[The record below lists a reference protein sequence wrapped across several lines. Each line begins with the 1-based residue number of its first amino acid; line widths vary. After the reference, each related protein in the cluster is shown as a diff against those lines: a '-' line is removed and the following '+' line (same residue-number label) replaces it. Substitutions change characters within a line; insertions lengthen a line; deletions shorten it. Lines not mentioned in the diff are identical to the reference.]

1 MQRFRWLGVEL
12 RHLAA
17 LHAIAAEGSFARA
30 ARRLGYT
37 QPAVSQQI
45 ATLER
50 IVGERLIE
58 RSNGSRHLAL
68 TDAGRVLLA
77 HAETIVAQLQAA
89 EADLTARGGVGL
101 LRVGTFQSAGNRI
114 LPTLLR
120 RFRERFREMRVE
132 LAERASPEELLALV
146 ETGRA
151 ELAFVVLPVGAG
163 PFVERHL
170 ITDPYVLAVS
180 RRSPIASRR
189 TPVRLD
195 QLGDLPLVGLGH
207 AQAYPERFGLAE
219 ELERRAVYTAVDNAT
234 LLGLVREGL
243 GAAFVPRLMLDPA
256 DADIVQVPLAEPA
269 PTRTIGLVSH
279 RDRLPTGAAQS
290 FAELA
295 AAVAGE
301 VSAELDAAWNARLRR
316 AS

>member
-1 MQRFRWLGVEL
+1 MKAFRWLGVEL

-17 LHAIAAEGSFARA
+17 LHAVAAEGSFARA

-58 RSNGSRHLAL
+58 RSNGSRQLAL
-68 TDAGRVLLA
+68 TDPGRVLLA

-89 EADLTARGGVGL
+89 EADLAARGALGL
-101 LRVGTFQSAGNRI
+101 LRIGTFQSAGNRI
-114 LPTLLR
+114 LPALLR
-120 RFRERFREMRVE
+120 RFRERFPDTRVE
-132 LAERASPEELLALV
+132 LAERPSPEELLALI
-146 ETGRA
+146 ENGRV
-151 ELAFVVLPVGAG
+151 ELAFVVLPVGDG
-163 PFVERHL
+163 PFVDRPL
-170 ITDPYVLAVS
+170 ITDPYVLAVA
-180 RRSPIASRR
+180 RRSPLASRA

-207 AQAYPERFGLAE
+207 AQAYPDGFRLAE
-219 ELERRAVYTAVDNAT
+219 ELERRAAYTAVDNAT

-243 GAAFVPRLMLDPA
+243 GAALVPRLMLDPA
-256 DADIVQVPLAEPA
+256 DAEIVQVPFAEPL
-269 PTRTIGLVSH
+269 PTRSVGLVWH
-279 RDRLPTGAAQS
+279 RDRLPTAAAQT

-295 AAVAGE
+295 AAVAAD
-301 VSAELDAAWNARLRR
+301 VSAELDAAWAARVARPR
-316 AS
+316 

>member
-1 MQRFRWLGVEL
+1 MKAFRWLGVEL

-17 LHAIAAEGSFARA
+17 LHAVAAEGSFARG

-58 RSNGSRHLAL
+58 RSNGSRQLAL

-89 EADLTARGGVGL
+89 EADLAARGGHGL

-114 LPTLLR
+114 VPTLLR
-120 RFRERFREMRVE
+120 RFRERFPETRVE
-132 LAERASPEELLALV
+132 LAERASPEELLALI
-146 ETGRA
+146 ENGRV
-151 ELAFVVLPVGAG
+151 ELAFVVLPVGDG
-163 PFVERHL
+163 PFVARHL
-170 ITDPYVLAVS
+170 VTDPYVLAVS
-180 RRSPIASRR
+180 RRSSLASRES
-189 TPVRLD
+189 PVRLD
-195 QLGDLPLVGLGH
+195 RLGDLPLVGLGH
-207 AQAYPERFGLAE
+207 AQPYPDGFALAK
-219 ELERRAVYTAVDNAT
+219 ELERRAVYTAVDNST

-243 GAAFVPRLMLDPA
+243 GAALVPRLMLDPG
-256 DADIVQVPLAEPA
+256 DAEIVQVPLAEPV
-269 PTRTIGLVSH
+269 PSRTIGLVSH
-279 RDRLPTGAAQS
+279 RDRLPTAAAQT

-295 AAVAGE
+295 STVAAR
-301 VSAELDAAWNARLRR
+301 VSAALDAAWDARLRR